1 MCENGVNYT
10 QLKLAFHQMIEA
22 NELLEKNLS
31 QWKNIIDSAESERL
45 SQLLE
50 SSIKKTSGA
59 TCSLKDILSKINR
72 LSDEHHHENEITIT
86 KV

>member
-10 QLKLAFHQMIEA
+10 QLKLAFHQMIKA

-31 QWKNIIDSAESERL
+31 QWKNIVDSAESECL

-50 SSIKKTSGA
+50 DSIKKTSGA
-59 TCSLKDILSKINR
+59 TCSLKSIFSEINR

>member
-22 NELLEKNLS
+22 NKLLEKNIS
-31 QWKNIIDSAESERL
+31 QWKNIIDSAESEGL
-45 SQLLE
+45 SHLLE
-50 SSIKKTSGA
+50 DSIKKTSEA
-59 TCSLKDILSKINR
+59 TCSLKGIFSEINR